1 MHEDKYSFHLSMNNC
16 CLGFKPFGIS
26 TPVLSK
32 IMNWKQTKQEKSN
45 NGLCLY
51 HYSSQDGDLEL
62 MATSLRLPL
71 YFEQATRTKE
81 EMDEMQSG
89 VER

>member
-1 MHEDKYSFHLSMNNC
+1 MNNC
-16 CLGFKPFGIS
+16 YLGFKPFGIS

-32 IMNWKQTKQEKSN
+32 IMSWKQINKRNRTMV
-45 NGLCLY
+45 CAFY

-71 YFEQATRTKE
+71 YFEQATRT
-81 EMDEMQSG
+81 
-89 VER
+89 